1 VGVWWRVGNTKL
13 LKHKTTILF
22 HMQEKRILF
31 VWPINERTFY
41 GQAICIMQKMK
52 LNKQQ
57 ISTAYRKVERSI
69 NTALFAAQ
77 AVHRM
82 LTLLLAQ
89 QTGCLTQT
97 FLSATM
103 GIGGQIY

>member
-1 VGVWWRVGNTKL
+1 MVAFGNTKL
-13 LKHKTTILF
+13 LKHKTTIVF
-22 HMQEKRILF
+22 HMKEKRILF

-52 LNKQQ
+52 RNKQQ
-57 ISTAYRKVERSI
+57 ISTAYRKAERRI
-69 NTALFAAQ
+69 NTALFGAQ
-77 AVHRM
+77 AVYRM

-103 GIGGQIY
+103 CIGGQIY